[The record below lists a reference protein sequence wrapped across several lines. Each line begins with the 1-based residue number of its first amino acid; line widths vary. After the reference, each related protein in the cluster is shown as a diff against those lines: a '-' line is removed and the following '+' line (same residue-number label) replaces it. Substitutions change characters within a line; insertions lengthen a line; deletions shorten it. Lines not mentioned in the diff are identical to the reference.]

1 MLYLQPAVERVKQG
15 GVDTAN
21 VAQCNNRFSSKAK
34 LGAADLI
41 EPFK

>member
-1 MLYLQPAVERVKQG
+1 MLYSPPAVERVKQG
-15 GVDTAN
+15 GGGGTAT
-21 VAQCNNRFSSKAK
+21 VAYNRFSSKAK